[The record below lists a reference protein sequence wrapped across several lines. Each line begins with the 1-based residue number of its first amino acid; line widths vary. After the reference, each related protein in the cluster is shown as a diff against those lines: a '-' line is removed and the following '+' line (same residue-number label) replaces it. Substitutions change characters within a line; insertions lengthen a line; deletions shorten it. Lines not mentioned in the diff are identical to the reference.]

1 VPLWLALLR
10 THSTT
15 SCIYKSSKKL
25 IAKEVF
31 FCFIFMLLKE
41 KNVHYIVLM
50 IMGEVVAKRDLR
62 DAMYASG
69 KK

>member
-1 VPLWLALLR
+1 
-10 THSTT
+10 
-15 SCIYKSSKKL
+15 
-25 IAKEVF
+25 
-31 FCFIFMLLKE
+31 MLVKE

>member
-1 VPLWLALLR
+1 LALLR
-10 THSTT
+10 TYSTT

-31 FCFIFMLLKE
+31 LLHIHASQR

>member
-1 VPLWLALLR
+1 LLHIHASQR
-10 THSTT
+10 
-15 SCIYKSSKKL
+15 
-25 IAKEVF
+25 
-31 FCFIFMLLKE
+31 